1 MKEPSPAWELIMQN
15 RNLRVFCGVTVVAA
29 MAFPPDTLANHSWGS
44 YHWGRTSN
52 PFTLTVANNVSSEWE
67 ASFDLMISDW
77 TASSVLNLIE
87 ADGNLANLRKCNPTR
102 GRVEVCNYSY
112 GRNGWLGIA
121 QIWASGNHITQGTV
135 KLNDTYFAM
144 PAYNSSAWR
153 NMVMCQEVGH
163 TLGLDHQDEDFYN
176 ANLGTCMDYTS
187 NPGGTPNNEHPNK
200 HDYDQLAS
208 IYSHTDLAGTVLS
221 SPPAEAAGNVPG
233 EWGRLMRTTNGGR
246 TEIFEHE
253 LGGGHRVITFV
264 IWAEPRGNRH

>member
-1 MKEPSPAWELIMQN
+1 MQN
-15 RNLRVFCGVTVVAA
+15 RTSRMLCGVSVAAA
-29 MAFPPDTLANHSWGS
+29 MAFSPVTQANHSWGS
-44 YHWGRTSN
+44 YHWSRTSN
-52 PFTLTVANNVSSEWE
+52 PFTLTVADNVSSGWD
-67 ASFDLMISDW
+67 ASFGLMISDW
-77 TASSVLNLIE
+77 SKSSVVRLAR
-87 ADGNLANLRKCNPTR
+87 ADGTVANLRKCNPTR

-144 PAYNSSAWR
+144 SAYNKPEWR

-187 NPGGTPNNEHPNK
+187 NPAASPNNEHPNL
-200 HDYDQLAS
+200 HDYDQLAA
-208 IYSHTDLAGTVLS
+208 IYSHLDAPGTFLS
-221 SPPAEAAGNVPG
+221 SPTNEAAGNVP
-233 EWGRLMRTTNGGR
+233 EDWGRLMRTSNGGR
-246 TEIFEHE
+246 TEVFEHE

-264 IWAEPRGNRH
+264 IWAEPRGKGH